1 MKQRE
6 HRNSHRYRSLYG
18 DCLHSWRP
26 LAKDIKLR
34 QKSALANCYAKVVG
48 ATSSEDFTSCR
59 FISPEI
65 SADKLL
71 KWVFYL
77 LLLLAIDMLVLISP
91 DPSSYSANLARCQSE
106 LVFDRAVLI
115 ELFAVGVLYQASSTR
130 YVAAAFEQ

>member
-6 HRNSHRYRSLYG
+6 HRNSHRYCSPYG

-26 LAKDIKLR
+26 RAKDIKLR

-59 FISPEI
+59 FISPGI

-77 LLLLAIDMLVLISP
+77 LLTIDMLVLISP

-106 LVFDRAVLI
+106 LVFDRAVPI
-115 ELFAVGVLYQASSTR
+115 ELFAVGILYQASSTR
-130 YVAAAFEQ
+130 